1 MVTVASIASIGL
13 AAAGPAFA
21 KGDIWVTA
29 APHSVHVGQ
38 TVHVHAA
45 GVYGDGMEIEENPYQ
60 RACIQQRLTPSGPW
74 HTVKCGKVINHA
86 TSEAEA
92 KADANVKAL
101 RHGTVQFRGIL
112 YGAKNPHVKHPA
124 PIKTSEIATVRVN

>member
-1 MVTVASIASIGL
+1 MAGIASAGL

-21 KGDIWVTA
+21 KGGIWVSA
-29 APHSVHVGQ
+29 APHSVRVGQ
-38 TVHVHAA
+38 TIHVNAA
-45 GVYGDGMEIEENPYQ
+45 GHYGDGVEVEKYQYQ

-86 TSEAEA
+86 SWEVGV

-101 RHGTVQFRGIL
+101 RHGTVQFRGVL
-112 YGAKNPHVKHPA
+112 YGAESPHVKHPA
-124 PIKTSEIATVRVN
+124 PVTTSEVATVRVR